1 MSAAAFYELIGY
13 LGSALV
19 VASLSMKSIL
29 RLRLVGLA
37 GASVFCT
44 YGILIGAY
52 PIVITNL
59 VIVGIHSYFLR
70 QLLGSKPVFTVLEVR
85 QGSRYLEH
93 FIDHYTDDI
102 RENFLP
108 DFHYEPRAERYR
120 AFILRDM
127 VPAGLFICDFD
138 GSETGQ
144 LQLDYV
150 IPAYRDLKVAH
161 FLYSP
166 SSSIFADPRITHLE
180 SPPGTRQYREYLVRM
195 GFTKVAGE
203 DGRDVY
209 RLRLADLPG
218 QSGRRTVHDSLRRD
232 ESE

>member
-1 MSAAAFYELIGY
+1 MSAAAVYELIGY

-37 GASVFCT
+37 GAAVFST
-44 YGILIGAY
+44 YGILIAAY

-59 VIVGIHSYFLR
+59 VIVGIHLFFLR
-70 QLLGSKPVFTVLEVR
+70 QLLGSKPVFSVLEVR

-93 FIDHYTDDI
+93 FIEHYADDI
-102 RENFLP
+102 RSDFLP
-108 DFHYEPRAERYR
+108 EFHYEPRANRYR

-138 GSETGQ
+138 GSETAQ
-144 LQLDYV
+144 VQLDYV
-150 IPAYRDLKVAH
+150 IPAYRDLKVAR

-166 SSSIFADPRITHLE
+166 KSAVFADPRITHLE
-180 SPPGTRQYREYLVRM
+180 SAPGTTKYRTYLERM
-195 GFTKVAGE
+195 GFQPVTGD
-203 DGRDVY
+203 DGREAL
-209 RLRLADLPG
+209 RLRLADLPA
-218 QSGRRTVHDSLRRD
+218 QSGRRSLADRK
-232 ESE
+232 E